1 MLTQLSPKK
10 KSMNTHMISRRFSS
24 IDSLGER
31 STEETTEEEPVI
43 SLDVKEP
50 IKGSGMLRSRMYTP
64 SPSPQASVGT
74 SSESSDSEEMYS
86 LF

>member
-10 KSMNTHMISRRFSS
+10 KSMNIYMISRQFPS

-31 STEETTEEEPVI
+31 RTEETSEEEPAI

-64 SPSPQASVGT
+64 SPSPQASIIT